1 MHGSEQMQ
9 RPPNLSIP
17 HPRQLYSVVMRTSS
31 TRVIVGHVT
40 LMNRRILFDVLQK
53 DAIIG
58 TLQGIRI

>member
-1 MHGSEQMQ
+1 
-9 RPPNLSIP
+9 
-17 HPRQLYSVVMRTSS
+17 MRTSS